1 MDSRSVFH
9 LDCNPIIPEC
19 GFQCAKCIKEME
31 SVFAKI
37 KGVNK
42 FYREGDGVVVEYDSA
57 MVTVAQLIDVFKGL
71 PSFYKGFFVPTVIEN
86 S

>member
-9 LDCNPIIPEC
+9 LDCSPIIPEC
-19 GFQCAKCIKEME
+19 GFKCAKCIKEME
-31 SVFAKI
+31 SIFGKI
-37 KGVNK
+37 KGVTK

-71 PSFYKGFFVPTVIEN
+71 PSFYKGFFIPTVIEN